1 MMTICSNFGIEAD
14 DAEVGAEFGI
24 KEEGVEPAVLV
35 GETGIV
41 VSVAEGTGGGATVVA
56 GICVQAVNK
65 TKRRTEKID
74 RIIDLRVLALGVL

>member
-1 MMTICSNFGIEAD
+1 MMAMCSNFGIEAD

-24 KEEGVEPAVLV
+24 KREGVELTVLA
-35 GETGIV
+35 GGIGV
-41 VSVAEGTGGGATVVA
+41 EVIVAAGTDGGATVVA

-65 TKRRTEKID
+65 TKRRMEKID